1 MTFRVD
7 LSTFVFK
14 ATTKNLLKIK
24 ILKYCL
30 GTMSFIG
37 LLKATKKM
45 LEWKI
50 IFIVINNFYPQQ
62 SRQSRTVNI
71 MTNTKGFT
79 CIKRDE
85 SPKKIL
91 N

>member
-71 MTNTKGFT
+71 MTNTKGCT
-79 CIKRDE
+79 CIKCDE
-85 SPKKIL
+85 SPKKVL

>member
-62 SRQSRTVNI
+62 SRQSGQLI
-71 MTNTKGFT
+71 
-79 CIKRDE
+79 
-85 SPKKIL
+85 
-91 N
+91 